1 MLGRCSVKF
10 VLACLASLI
19 MAQAASAART
29 VYFSDPEADRI
40 SQYSVGADGDLSP
53 LAPPWVDA
61 DHPRRLAMTPSGS
74 DLYATSPDGVLQFKV
89 AASGGLTPKMPAL
102 QPAPGS
108 PHSIA
113 VHPDGKSV
121 YVTDS
126 HYGKVRQYDVA
137 GGGRL
142 EPKDPPYVRAGSCA
156 KGLAL
161 SPDGRTAYV
170 LVRGGIV
177 VFDVAADGALG
188 SRGRVD
194 VESRSLQDVALTPN
208 GKNLY
213 ATSRDGRVLQ
223 FDVDASGD
231 LDPKDVPEVETGAGT
246 KPIGIAIVP
255 DGSAAY
261 VSTQAW
267 GQGRQLFAF
276 AIGAGGALAPG
287 APPSL
292 PVTAARLWYLS
303 ASPDGRSLFLA
314 GGDGHLFDIGPGAF
328 LRPKA
333 SASVDLGH
341 ALGVVVSPNQ
351 APVASFI
358 VLSAPP
364 VAGSPTRFDA
374 RGAADP
380 DGSIVR
386 YDWDFGDKTPVLRD
400 GGPTPQHVY
409 KTPGT
414 YVARLVVTDNEG
426 ASTGTVFTGGTVL
439 GAGGPGAEASRNVV
453 VAAAAARA
461 PGAPPPP
468 GQPTQA
474 LEPDLGQSLLASP
487 VRGQI
492 RVRLPGADA
501 FQPLQNLEELP
512 IGSTI
517 DARRGRVELTTVRD
531 RRRTRLQD
539 GVFYGGLF
547 KVRQRRRDRY
557 VTELLLKERLS
568 CPRARSSTAVEARSS
583 RSRRRRLWGRGR
595 GRFRSRGRYS
605 SATVR
610 GTTWLVADRCGST
623 LTVVR
628 RGRVAVR
635 DFVRDRTVVLRRG
648 DRYVARKPE

>member
-1 MLGRCSVKF
+1 MVGRCFSKL
-10 VLACLASLI
+10 VLACLASLVL
-19 MAQAASAART
+19 APAASAART
-29 VYFSDPEADRI
+29 VYFSDPAADRI
-40 SQYSVGADGDLSP
+40 SQYSVGAGGALSP
-53 LAPPWVDA
+53 LAPPAVAA
-61 DHPRRLAMTPSGS
+61 DDPRRLAMTSVGS
-74 DLYATSPDGVLQFKV
+74 DLYATADDGVLQFDV
-89 AASGGLTPKMPAL
+89 AANGRLTPKSPGL
-102 QPAPGS
+102 QPAHGT

-113 VHPDGKSV
+113 VHPHGSSV

-126 HYGKVRQYDVA
+126 RYGKVRQYDVA
-137 GGGRL
+137 DGGRL
-142 EPKDPPYVRAGSCA
+142 EPKDPAYLRAGPCA

-161 SPDGRTAYV
+161 SPDGRSAYV
-170 LVRGGIV
+170 LVRGGIA
-177 VFDVAADGALG
+177 VFDIAADGALS
-188 SRGRVD
+188 SRGLVE
-194 VESRSLQDVALTPN
+194 VESKTLQDVALTPN

-223 FDVDASGD
+223 FNVDGSGD
-231 LDPKDVPEVETGAGT
+231 LAPKAVPEVETAGGT

-255 DGSAAY
+255 NGSAAY

-276 AIGAGGALAPG
+276 AIGAGGALRPG
-287 APPSL
+287 VPPSL

-314 GGDGHLFDIGPGAF
+314 GGDGHLFDIGPRAS
-328 LRPKA
+328 LAPKTPA
-333 SASVDLGH
+333 AVDLDY
-341 ALGVVVSPNQ
+341 AFGVVVSPNQ

-358 VLSAPP
+358 VLSALPL
-364 VAGSPTRFDA
+364 AGSPTQFDA
-374 RGAADP
+374 RRAADP

-386 YDWDFGDKTPVLRD
+386 YDWDFGDGTPVLRN
-400 GGPTPQHVY
+400 GGPTPEHVY
-409 KTPGT
+409 RNPGT

-439 GAGGPGAEASRNVV
+439 GAGGPGAQASRSVV
-453 VAAAAARA
+453 VAAAAARV

-468 GQPTQA
+468 GTPAQA
-474 LEPDLGQSLLASP
+474 LEPDLGQSLLAAP

-501 FQPLQNLEELP
+501 FQPLQDLEELP
-512 IGSTI
+512 LGSTI

-539 GVFYGGLF
+539 GVFYGGVF

-557 VTELLLKERLS
+557 VTELLLRERLS
-568 CPRARSSTAVEARSS
+568 CPRARSSGAVEARSS
-583 RSRRRRLWGRGR
+583 RSRRRRLWGNGR

-605 SATVR
+605 SAAVR
-610 GTTWLVADRCGST
+610 GTVWLVEDRCDST
-623 LTVVR
+623 LTRVR

-648 DRYVARKPE
+648 DRYVARKRR